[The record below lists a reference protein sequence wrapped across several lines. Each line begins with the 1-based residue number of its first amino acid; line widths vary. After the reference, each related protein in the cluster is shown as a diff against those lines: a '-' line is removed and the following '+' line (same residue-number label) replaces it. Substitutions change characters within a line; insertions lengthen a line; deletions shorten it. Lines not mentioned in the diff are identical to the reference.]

1 MIRSTIR
8 WIKAVG
14 YWLARAWRVWAVL
27 MVVLAIM
34 LIASLLPGALEDRV
48 RLSGMTLELLGIL
61 TVAFGLKEKR
71 ILFQRPGLVDH
82 FRSWWGSRPRIGAKP
97 VTHTITGAGGIGIS
111 GAVGRASVWLGT
123 PPDASLEARVAT
135 LEANTLRLREEQS
148 EIAKELNEETR
159 NRNEAVKALHA
170 AHEDTAKKLRA
181 QLETF
186 GAGNLNIEAAGL
198 FWLVLG
204 VILATAS
211 HEIASAVKCLQ

>member
-1 MIRSTIR
+1 M
-8 WIKAVG
+8 G
-14 YWLARAWRVWAVL
+14 YWLARAWRVWSVFL
-27 MVVLAIM
+27 VVVAIM

-48 RLSGMTLELLGIL
+48 RLSGMTLELLGVL

-82 FRSWWGSRPRIGAKP
+82 FRSWWGSRPRFGARP
-97 VTHTITGAGGIGIS
+97 VTHTISGAGGIGMS
-111 GAVGRASVWLGT
+111 GAVGRASVWRGT
-123 PPDASLEARVAT
+123 PPDASLEVRVAT

-148 EIAKELNEETR
+148 ELAKELNEETR
-159 NRNEAVKALHA
+159 NRNEAVNALRA
-170 AHEDTAKKLRA
+170 AHDDTTKKLRT

-211 HEIASAVKCLQ
+211 PEIASAVKCLR